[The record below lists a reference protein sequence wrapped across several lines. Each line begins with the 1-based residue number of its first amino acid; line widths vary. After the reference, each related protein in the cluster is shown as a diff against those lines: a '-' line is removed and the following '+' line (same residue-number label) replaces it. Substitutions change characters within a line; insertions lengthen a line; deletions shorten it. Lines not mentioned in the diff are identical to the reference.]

1 MVNNAVQGRI
11 AENILNFSRILRS
24 AGLSVGPPEVLDAIR
39 SLSLVGFS
47 EREDLYWLLFSNFV
61 KKSDQRKI
69 FDQAFYIFWKN
80 PKIIERMMSV
90 MLPVVRVENNDGEQ
104 ISRRV
109 SEAMTPVAQQFDN
122 DNESGSGSE
131 IEFDASF
138 TFSNDEVLQEKDFEQ
153 MSQDEIKEAKKA
165 IQELKF
171 PISNMRTRR
180 YRSGDRGHKID
191 LRRTL
196 KGVLREPETMPL
208 ALKINRLRHPPIVIL
223 CDISGSMD
231 QYSRMFLHFMHA
243 VTNDRERTHCFT
255 FGTRLTNISRHLQRK
270 DVDLAL
276 DNASQSV
283 KDWSGGTRIGYCLK
297 QFNNQWSRR
306 VLAQGAVCILVT
318 DGLDRDQSDGLEK
331 EMDRLNKSVKRL
343 IWLNPLLRYEGFEP
357 KAQGIRRMLPYVD
370 DFKSA
375 HNIKSLSE
383 LSNIIS
389 SVDRESRYRLR
400 AASV

>member
-1 MVNNAVQGRI
+1 MVNNVVEGHI

-39 SLSLVGFS
+39 ALSLVGFS
-47 EREDLYWLLFSNFV
+47 SREDLYWLLFSNFV
-61 KKSDQRKI
+61 KRSDQRQI
-69 FDQAFYIFWKN
+69 FDQAFHIFWKN
-80 PKIIERMMSV
+80 PQIMERMMSM
-90 MLPVVRVENNDGEQ
+90 MLPVVPVEDNDTKQ
-104 ISRRV
+104 ISRRLSDAMRPGV
-109 SEAMTPVAQQFDN
+109 QPLDQENERDSEV
-122 DNESGSGSE
+122 
-131 IEFDASF
+131 EFDASF
-138 TFSNDEVLQEKDFEQ
+138 TFSGDEVLQEKDFEQ
-153 MSQDEIKEAKKA
+153 MSQEEIAQAKKA
-165 IQELKF
+165 IQELKL
-171 PISNMRTRR
+171 PMPNVRTRR
-180 YRSGDRGHKID
+180 YRSSGRGHKID
-191 LRRTL
+191 MRKTL

-208 ALKINRLRHPPIVIL
+208 AFKVNKLRHPPIVIL

-255 FGTRLTNISRHLQRK
+255 FGTRLTNISRHLRRK

-276 DNASQSV
+276 DSASQSV

-297 QFNNQWSRR
+297 QFNNRWSRR

-357 KAQGIRRMLPYVD
+357 KAQGIRKMLPYVD
-370 DFKSA
+370 EFKTA
-375 HNIKSLSE
+375 HNIKSLVE
-383 LSNIIS
+383 LSDIIS
-389 SVDRESRYRLR
+389 SDDQESRYRLR
-400 AASV
+400 FANG

>member
-1 MVNNAVQGRI
+1 MVTNVVEGRI

-61 KKSDQRKI
+61 KKSDQRQI
-69 FDQAFYIFWKN
+69 FDQAFHIFWKN
-80 PKIIERMMSV
+80 PKIIERMMSA
-90 MLPVVRVENNDGEQ
+90 MLPVVRVENNDAEQ

-122 DNESGSGSE
+122 ENESGSE

-153 MSQDEIKEAKKA
+153 MSQDEIEEAKKA
-165 IQELKF
+165 IRELKL
-171 PISNMRTRR
+171 PISIVRTRR
-180 YRSGDRGHKID
+180 YRSSDRGHKID

-208 ALKINRLRHPPIVIL
+208 AFKINRSRHPPIVIL

-231 QYSRMFLHFMHA
+231 QYSRMFLHFMHV

-357 KAQGIRRMLPYVD
+357 KAQGIRKMLPYVD

>member
-1 MVNNAVQGRI
+1 MDNNVVEGRI

-61 KKSDQRKI
+61 KKSEQIKI
-69 FDQAFYIFWKN
+69 FDQAFHIFWKN
-80 PKIIERMMSV
+80 PKIIERMMSA
-90 MLPVVRVENNDGEQ
+90 MLPIVRVENNDAEQ

-122 DNESGSGSE
+122 ENESGSE

-153 MSQDEIKEAKKA
+153 MSQDEIEEAKKA
-165 IQELKF
+165 IQELKL
-171 PISNMRTRR
+171 PISNVRTRR
-180 YRSGDRGHKID
+180 YRSSDRGHKID

-208 ALKINRLRHPPIVIL
+208 AFKINRSRHPPIVIL

-231 QYSRMFLHFMHA
+231 QYSRMFLHFMHV

-270 DVDLAL
+270 DVDQAL

-318 DGLDRDQSDGLEK
+318 DGLDRDQSDGLEE

-357 KAQGIRRMLPYVD
+357 KAQGIRKMLPYVD

>member
-1 MVNNAVQGRI
+1 MVNNVVEGRI

-61 KKSDQRKI
+61 KKSEQRKI
-69 FDQAFYIFWKN
+69 FDQAFHIFWKN
-80 PKIIERMMSV
+80 PKIIERMMSA
-90 MLPVVRVENNDGEQ
+90 MLPIVRVENNDAEQ

-122 DNESGSGSE
+122 ENESGSE

-153 MSQDEIKEAKKA
+153 MSQDEIEEAKKA
-165 IQELKF
+165 IQELKL
-171 PISNMRTRR
+171 PISNVRTRR
-180 YRSGDRGHKID
+180 YRSSDRGHKID

-208 ALKINRLRHPPIVIL
+208 AFKINRSRHPPIVIL

-318 DGLDRDQSDGLEK
+318 DGLDRDQSDGLEE

-357 KAQGIRRMLPYVD
+357 KAQGIRKMLPYVD

>member
-1 MVNNAVQGRI
+1 MVNNVVEGHI

-39 SLSLVGFS
+39 ALSLVGFS
-47 EREDLYWLLFSNFV
+47 SREDLYWLLFSNFV
-61 KKSDQRKI
+61 KRSDQRQI
-69 FDQAFYIFWKN
+69 FDQAFHIFWKN
-80 PKIIERMMSV
+80 PQIMERMMSM
-90 MLPVVRVENNDGEQ
+90 MLPVVRVEDNDTKQ
-104 ISRRV
+104 ISRRL
-109 SEAMTPVAQQFDN
+109 SDAMRPGVKPLDQE
-122 DNESGSGSE
+122 NERGSE
-131 IEFDASF
+131 VEFDASF
-138 TFSNDEVLQEKDFEQ
+138 TFSGDEVLQEKDFEQ
-153 MSQDEIKEAKKA
+153 MSQDEIAQAKKA
-165 IQELKF
+165 IQELKL
-171 PISNMRTRR
+171 PMPNVRTRR
-180 YRSGDRGHKID
+180 YRRSGRGHKID
-191 LRRTL
+191 MRRTL

-208 ALKINRLRHPPIVIL
+208 AFKVNKLRHPPIVIL

-255 FGTRLTNISRHLQRK
+255 FGTRLTNISRHLRRK

-276 DNASQSV
+276 DSASQSV

-297 QFNNQWSRR
+297 QFNNRWSRR

-357 KAQGIRRMLPYVD
+357 KAQGIRKMLPYVD
-370 DFKSA
+370 EFKTA
-375 HNIKSLSE
+375 HNIKSLVE
-383 LSNIIS
+383 LSDIIS
-389 SVDRESRYRLR
+389 SDDQESRYRLR
-400 AASV
+400 FASG

>member
-1 MVNNAVQGRI
+1 MVTNVVEGRI

-61 KKSDQRKI
+61 KKSDQRQI
-69 FDQAFYIFWKN
+69 FDQAFHIFWRN
-80 PKIIERMMSV
+80 PQIMERMMGV
-90 MLPVVRVENNDGEQ
+90 MLPVVRVENNDAEQ

-109 SEAMTPVAQQFDN
+109 SEAITPVAQPFDN
-122 DNESGSGSE
+122 KNESGDE

-138 TFSNDEVLQEKDFEQ
+138 TFSSEEVLQEKDFEQ
-153 MSQDEIKEAKKA
+153 MSQDEIEEAKRA
-165 IQELKF
+165 IQELKL
-171 PISNMRTRR
+171 PMSNVRTRR
-180 YRSGDRGHKID
+180 YRSSDRGHKID
-191 LRRTL
+191 MRRTF

-208 ALKINRLRHPPIVIL
+208 AFKINRLRHPPIVIL

-255 FGTRLTNISRHLQRK
+255 FGTRLTNISRHLRRK

-343 IWLNPLLRYEGFEP
+343 IWLNPLLRYDGFEP
-357 KAQGIRRMLPYVD
+357 KAQGIRKMLPYVD
-370 DFKSA
+370 DFKTA

-389 SVDRESRYRLR
+389 SGDRESRYRLR
-400 AASV
+400 VASG

>member
-1 MVNNAVQGRI
+1 MINKEVEGRI
-11 AENILNFSRILRS
+11 AENILYFSRILRS
-24 AGLSVGPPEVLDAIR
+24 AGLQVGPPEVLDAIR
-39 SLSLVGFS
+39 ALSLVGFS

-61 KKSDQRKI
+61 KKSDQRQI
-69 FDQAFYIFWKN
+69 FDQAFHIFWKN
-80 PKIIERMMSV
+80 PKIIERMMSA
-90 MLPVVRVENNDGEQ
+90 MLPVVRVENNDAEQ

-109 SEAMTPVAQQFDN
+109 NEAMLPVAQPFDSE
-122 DNESGSGSE
+122 NESGDE
-131 IEFDASF
+131 IEFDAAF
-138 TFSNDEVLQEKDFEQ
+138 TFSSEEVLQEKDFEQ
-153 MSQDEIKEAKKA
+153 MSQDEIEEAKKA
-165 IQELKF
+165 IQELKLS
-171 PISNMRTRR
+171 ISNVRTRR
-180 YRSGDRGHKID
+180 YRSSDRGHKID
-191 LRRTL
+191 MRRTL
-196 KGVLREPETMPL
+196 KSVLREPETMPL
-208 ALKINRLRHPPIVIL
+208 AFKINSLRHPPIVIL

-255 FGTRLTNISRHLQRK
+255 FGTRLTNISRHLRRR

-357 KAQGIRRMLPYVD
+357 KAQGIRKMLPYVD

-389 SVDRESRYRLR
+389 FADRESRHRLR
-400 AASV
+400 VDSV

>member
-1 MVNNAVQGRI
+1 MVNNVVEGHI

-39 SLSLVGFS
+39 ALSLVGFS
-47 EREDLYWLLFSNFV
+47 SREDLYWLLFSNFV
-61 KKSDQRKI
+61 KRSDQRQI
-69 FDQAFYIFWKN
+69 FDQAFHIFWKN
-80 PKIIERMMSV
+80 PQIMERMMSM
-90 MLPVVRVENNDGEQ
+90 MLPVVRVEDNDTKQ
-104 ISRRV
+104 ISRRLSDAIRPGV
-109 SEAMTPVAQQFDN
+109 QPLDQE
-122 DNESGSGSE
+122 NERGSE
-131 IEFDASF
+131 VEFDASF
-138 TFSNDEVLQEKDFEQ
+138 TFSGDEVLQEKDFEQ
-153 MSQDEIKEAKKA
+153 MSQDEIAQAKKA
-165 IQELKF
+165 IQELKL
-171 PISNMRTRR
+171 PMPNVRTRR
-180 YRSGDRGHKID
+180 YRRSGRGHKID
-191 LRRTL
+191 MRRTL

-208 ALKINRLRHPPIVIL
+208 AFKVNKLRHPPIVIL

-255 FGTRLTNISRHLQRK
+255 FGTRLTNISRHLRRK

-276 DNASQSV
+276 DSASQSV

-297 QFNNQWSRR
+297 QFNNRWSRR

-357 KAQGIRRMLPYVD
+357 KAQGIRKMLPYVD
-370 DFKSA
+370 EFKTA
-375 HNIKSLSE
+375 HNIKSLVE
-383 LSNIIS
+383 LSDIIS
-389 SVDRESRYRLR
+389 SDDQESRYRLR
-400 AASV
+400 FASG

>member
-1 MVNNAVQGRI
+1 MVNNVVQGRI

-69 FDQAFYIFWKN
+69 FDQAFHIFWKN
-80 PKIIERMMSV
+80 PKIIERMMSA
-90 MLPVVRVENNDGEQ
+90 MLPVVRVENNDAEQ

-109 SEAMTPVAQQFDN
+109 SEAMTPVIQQFDN
-122 DNESGSGSE
+122 ENESGSE

-153 MSQDEIKEAKKA
+153 MSQDEIEEAKKA
-165 IQELKF
+165 IQELKL
-171 PISNMRTRR
+171 PISNVRTRR
-180 YRSGDRGHKID
+180 YRSSDRGHKID

>member
-1 MVNNAVQGRI
+1 MVNNVVEGRI
-11 AENILNFSRILRS
+11 AENILNFSRVLRS

-61 KKSDQRKI
+61 KKSEQRKI
-69 FDQAFYIFWKN
+69 FDQAFHIFWKN
-80 PKIIERMMSV
+80 PKIIERMMSEL
-90 MLPVVRVENNDGEQ
+90 LPVVRVENNDAEQ

-122 DNESGSGSE
+122 ENESGSE

-153 MSQDEIKEAKKA
+153 MSQDEIEEAKKA
-165 IQELKF
+165 IQELKL
-171 PISNMRTRR
+171 PISNVRTRR
-180 YRSGDRGHKID
+180 YRSSDRGHKID

-208 ALKINRLRHPPIVIL
+208 ALKINRSRHPPIVIL

-243 VTNDRERTHCFT
+243 VTNDRGRTHCFT

-357 KAQGIRRMLPYVD
+357 KAQGIRKMLPYVD

>member
-1 MVNNAVQGRI
+1 MVNNVVEGRI

-61 KKSDQRKI
+61 KKSEQRKI
-69 FDQAFYIFWKN
+69 FDQAFHIFWKN
-80 PKIIERMMSV
+80 PKIIERMMSA
-90 MLPVVRVENNDGEQ
+90 MLPIVRVENNDAEQ

-122 DNESGSGSE
+122 ENESGSE

-153 MSQDEIKEAKKA
+153 MSQDEIEEAKKA
-165 IQELKF
+165 IQELKL
-171 PISNMRTRR
+171 PISNVRTRR
-180 YRSGDRGHKID
+180 YRSSDRGHKID

-208 ALKINRLRHPPIVIL
+208 AFKINSLRHPPIVIL

-255 FGTRLTNISRHLQRK
+255 FGTRLTNISRHLRRR

-357 KAQGIRRMLPYVD
+357 KAQGIRKMLPYVD

-389 SVDRESRYRLR
+389 SADRESRYRLR

>member
-1 MVNNAVQGRI
+1 MDNNVVEGRI

-69 FDQAFYIFWKN
+69 FDQAFHIFWKN
-80 PKIIERMMSV
+80 PKIIERMMSA
-90 MLPVVRVENNDGEQ
+90 MLPVVRVENNDAEQ

-122 DNESGSGSE
+122 ENESGSE

-153 MSQDEIKEAKKA
+153 MSQDEIEEAKKA
-165 IQELKF
+165 IQELKL
-171 PISNMRTRR
+171 PISNVRTRR
-180 YRSGDRGHKID
+180 YRSSDRGHKID

-208 ALKINRLRHPPIVIL
+208 AFKINRSRHPPIVIL

-231 QYSRMFLHFMHA
+231 QYSRMFLHFMHV

-270 DVDLAL
+270 DVDQAL

-306 VLAQGAVCILVT
+306 ILAQGAVCILVT

-357 KAQGIRRMLPYVD
+357 KAQGIRKMLPYVD

>member
-1 MVNNAVQGRI
+1 MDNNVVEGRI

-61 KKSDQRKI
+61 KKSEQRKI
-69 FDQAFYIFWKN
+69 FDQAFHIFWKN
-80 PKIIERMMSV
+80 PKIIERMMSEL
-90 MLPVVRVENNDGEQ
+90 LPVVRVENNDAEQ

-109 SEAMTPVAQQFDN
+109 SEAIKPVAQQFDN
-122 DNESGSGSE
+122 ENESGSE

-153 MSQDEIKEAKKA
+153 MSQDEIEEAKKA
-165 IQELKF
+165 IQELKL
-171 PISNMRTRR
+171 PISNVRTRR
-180 YRSGDRGHKID
+180 YRSSDRGHKID

-208 ALKINRLRHPPIVIL
+208 AFKINRSRHPPIVIL

-243 VTNDRERTHCFT
+243 VTNDRGRTHCFT

-318 DGLDRDQSDGLEK
+318 DGLDRDQSDGLEE

-357 KAQGIRRMLPYVD
+357 KAQGIRKMLPYVD

>member
-1 MVNNAVQGRI
+1 MVNSVVEGRI

-61 KKSDQRKI
+61 KKSEQRKI
-69 FDQAFYIFWKN
+69 FDQAFHIFWKN
-80 PKIIERMMSV
+80 PKIIERMMSEL
-90 MLPVVRVENNDGEQ
+90 LPVVRVENNDAEQ

-122 DNESGSGSE
+122 ENESGSE

-153 MSQDEIKEAKKA
+153 MSQDEIEEAKKA
-165 IQELKF
+165 IQELKL
-171 PISNMRTRR
+171 PISNVRTRR
-180 YRSGDRGHKID
+180 YRSSDRGHKID

-208 ALKINRLRHPPIVIL
+208 AFKINRSRHPPIVIL

-243 VTNDRERTHCFT
+243 VTNDRGRTHCFT

-270 DVDLAL
+270 DVDQAL

-357 KAQGIRRMLPYVD
+357 KAQGIRKMLPYVD

>member
-1 MVNNAVQGRI
+1 MVNNVVEGRI

-61 KKSDQRKI
+61 KKSEQRKI
-69 FDQAFYIFWKN
+69 FDQAFHIFWKN
-80 PKIIERMMSV
+80 PKIIERMMSEL
-90 MLPVVRVENNDGEQ
+90 LPVVRVENNDAEQ

-109 SEAMTPVAQQFDN
+109 SEAMAPVAQQFDN
-122 DNESGSGSE
+122 ENESGSE

-153 MSQDEIKEAKKA
+153 MSQDEIEEAKKA
-165 IQELKF
+165 IQELKL
-171 PISNMRTRR
+171 PISNVRTRR
-180 YRSGDRGHKID
+180 YRSSDRGHKID

-208 ALKINRLRHPPIVIL
+208 AFKINRSRHPPIVIL

-243 VTNDRERTHCFT
+243 VTNDRGRTHCFT

-357 KAQGIRRMLPYVD
+357 KAQGIRKMLPYVD

>member
-1 MVNNAVQGRI
+1 MVNSVVEGRI

-61 KKSDQRKI
+61 KKSEQRKI
-69 FDQAFYIFWKN
+69 FDQAFHIFWKN
-80 PKIIERMMSV
+80 PKIIERMMSEL
-90 MLPVVRVENNDGEQ
+90 LPVVRVENNDAEQ

-122 DNESGSGSE
+122 ENESGSE

-153 MSQDEIKEAKKA
+153 MSQDEIEEAKKA
-165 IQELKF
+165 IQELKL
-171 PISNMRTRR
+171 PISNVRTRR
-180 YRSGDRGHKID
+180 YRSSDRGHKID

-208 ALKINRLRHPPIVIL
+208 AFKINRSRHPPIVIL

-243 VTNDRERTHCFT
+243 VTNDRGRTHCFT

-357 KAQGIRRMLPYVD
+357 KAQGIRKMLPYVD

>member
-1 MVNNAVQGRI
+1 MDNNVVEGRI

-61 KKSDQRKI
+61 KKSEQRKI
-69 FDQAFYIFWKN
+69 FDQAFHIFWKN
-80 PKIIERMMSV
+80 PKIIERMMSA
-90 MLPVVRVENNDGEQ
+90 MLPIVRVENNDAEQ

-122 DNESGSGSE
+122 ENESGSE

-153 MSQDEIKEAKKA
+153 MSQDEIEEAKKA
-165 IQELKF
+165 IQELKL
-171 PISNMRTRR
+171 PISNVRTRR
-180 YRSGDRGHKID
+180 YRSSDRGHKID

-208 ALKINRLRHPPIVIL
+208 AFKINRSRHPPIVIL

-231 QYSRMFLHFMHA
+231 QYSRMFLHFMHV

-270 DVDLAL
+270 DVDQAL

-318 DGLDRDQSDGLEK
+318 DGLDRDQSDGLEE

-357 KAQGIRRMLPYVD
+357 KAQGIRKMLPYVD